1 MFQHNPSLSNATSIK
16 IKKWDSTLTYIFM
29 LTTLHS
35 YSSGGMISKEEE
47 NNLFS
52 LISKSL
58 HLPYTRGSKQRIMTN
73 QIGSN
78 VFSRGRKKRRRDHNL
93 WRSRHHDR
101 ITIILL
107 ILQKF
112 KYLRSIFTSLLKD
125 DEDIKRRISQAWGS
139 AFVQTKTYSVTT
151 NYKQ

>member
-1 MFQHNPSLSNATSIK
+1 
-16 IKKWDSTLTYIFM
+16 M

-73 QIGSN
+73 QIGS
-78 VFSRGRKKRRRDHNL
+78 KDAT
-93 WRSRHHDR
+93 
-101 ITIILL
+101 TI
-107 ILQKF
+107 
-112 KYLRSIFTSLLKD
+112 Y
-125 DEDIKRRISQAWGS
+125 EGADIMIG
-139 AFVQTKTYSVTT
+139 
-151 NYKQ
+151 